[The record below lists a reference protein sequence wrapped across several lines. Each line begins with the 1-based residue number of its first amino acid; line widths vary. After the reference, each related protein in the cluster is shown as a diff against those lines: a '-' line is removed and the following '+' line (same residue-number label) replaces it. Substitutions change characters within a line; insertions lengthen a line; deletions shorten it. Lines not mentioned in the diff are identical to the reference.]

1 MPAPDIVR
9 EPDPVVAV
17 VLDRTHARFFE
28 VSGARVVEVTGLVS
42 PGTRGG
48 RFHSD
53 REDAPGGGEHGYH
66 RRLREEE
73 RRHYAAIA
81 RRLLELK
88 RARGARGLLLAGPG
102 PVPRAF
108 RRALPEGLAAR
119 VIGTAQLNPLEVTA
133 PAVKRAAVR
142 ARQGYLRS
150 VEAELVAELREGI
163 GTGWAVNGVAR
174 AADALQK
181 HRARVLLVAE
191 SAVTGVAADAIA
203 EARRQGVPACVVRGA
218 GAAQVD
224 GSAALLRYREG

>member
-1 MPAPDIVR
+1 MKGPLKKNEGALRAFTPGSVPIHVLRAKLPAWTPVVWEPDVPPPDIAR

-28 VSGARVVEVTGLVS
+28 VSGRRVVEVTGLIS

-53 REDAPGGGEHGYH
+53 RADAPGGGEHAYH
-66 RRLREEE
+66 QRLREEE

-88 RARGARGLLLAGPG
+88 RVRGARGLLVAGPG

-133 PAVKRAAVR
+133 RAVQRATAR
-142 ARQGYLRS
+142 ARQG
-150 VEAELVAELREGI
+150 
-163 GTGWAVNGVAR
+163 
-174 AADALQK
+174 
-181 HRARVLLVAE
+181 H
-191 SAVTGVAADAIA
+191 
-203 EARRQGVPACVVRGA
+203 VR
-218 GAAQVD
+218 
-224 GSAALLRYREG
+224 AALLRARSQLVV

>member
-1 MPAPDIVR
+1 MPAPDIAR

-28 VSGARVVEVTGLVS
+28 VSGGRVVEVTGLVS
-42 PGTRGG
+42 PATRGG

-53 REDAPGGGEHGYH
+53 REDAPGDGEYGYH
-66 RRLREEE
+66 QRLREEE

-88 RARGARGLLLAGPG
+88 RARGARGLLVAGPG

-108 RRALPEGLAAR
+108 RRVLPEGLAAR
-119 VIGTAQLNPLEVTA
+119 VIGTAHLNPLEVTA
-133 PAVKRAAVR
+133 PAVGRAASR

-150 VEAELVAELREGI
+150 VEADLVAALREGV
-163 GTGWAVNGVAR
+163 GTGWAVNGAEPT
-174 AADALQK
+174 AAALQR
-181 HRARVLLVAE
+181 HNVRVLLVGEPTAE
-191 SAVTGVAADAIA
+191 AEAATA

-218 GAAQVD
+218 GAAQVN
-224 GSAALLRYREG
+224 GLAGLLRYRES

>member
-1 MPAPDIVR
+1 MPAPDIAR
-9 EPDPVVAV
+9 EPDPVMAV

-28 VSGARVVEVTGLVS
+28 VSGRRVVEVTGLIS

-53 REDAPGGGEHGYH
+53 RADAPGGGEHAYH
-66 RRLREEE
+66 QRLREEE

-88 RARGARGLLLAGPG
+88 RVRGARGLLVAGPG

-133 PAVKRAAVR
+133 PAVQRATAR
-142 ARQGYLRS
+142 ARQ
-150 VEAELVAELREGI
+150 A
-163 GTGWAVNGVAR
+163 
-174 AADALQK
+174 
-181 HRARVLLVAE
+181 H
-191 SAVTGVAADAIA
+191 
-203 EARRQGVPACVVRGA
+203 VR
-218 GAAQVD
+218 
-224 GSAALLRYREG
+224 AALLRSREPQAGGPGV